1 LLSPGANIGNYRVL
15 QKIGTGGM
23 GAVYL
28 AEHPLIGKKV
38 ALKVIHKELATNR
51 EVVQRFFQE
60 ARAVNKIG
68 NEHIVEIHDFGIS
81 PEGDNF
87 YIMEYLEGKTLASVL
102 THSAVLDVMRSL
114 HIGAQIA
121 NALSAAHAQGIIH
134 RDLKPDNIML
144 MQRMGNQD
152 FVKVL
157 DFGLAKMFQGGPS
170 AVQTAAGVLLGTPQ
184 YMSPEACESKRDLID
199 HRTDIYALGILL
211 FQMMTGVLPFNGDSM
226 GEVLVKQVTAL
237 PPGPRGFNPNIP
249 PSVEQILLRC
259 LAKAPDA
266 RFPTMNALREA
277 LLDPERYLRASPPIA
292 PARSVAPGEGVTAQ
306 QVMAAAA
313 QRQREL
319 AQGATSAFQ
328 PNHGYAPTA
337 AHQPQG
343 YAPTAAHQPN
353 QGYAPTAALQPNLVG
368 MAATAAFS
376 PQQHG
381 AGFAATAAFSPQ
393 QHGQLPAQAPQQKT
407 MIAPDVQRSQSQPMP
422 YGQPQPYAQNYQ
434 QPAGAMPLMPSPRSM
449 DASGQRT
456 VMDDSHH
463 VSNLPAA
470 NQPLPL
476 PAPQKTVVA
485 GGQPA
490 PMMAPPVPM
499 AEPPRSMAL
508 PQPVQPVMHTMR
520 IATPLGHTSHP
531 PKKVWPMVLVIGL
544 VLGLGGGGLAV
555 WLSGSDDSS
564 DAGSKQDPPS
574 SKDGSA
580 TDPGS
585 AGSAKPVAVV
595 TIDAG
600 TTVTPITADAAV
612 APASI
617 DAATNGS
624 AAPATIDAGVMPT
637 VVDAPEA
644 VKLVRLT
651 LDSQPQGAIVVGP
664 DGTELGKTPLKTDW
678 PSSTNA
684 VKFIFRL
691 KGYRDKVKELTI
703 TANMLTRVDLDR
715 APTGQKQTSPPSGTG
730 KGSARPRD
738 NGVGNG
744 LERPD

>member
-1 LLSPGANIGNYRVL
+1 MLSPGASIGNYRVL

-28 AEHPLIGKKV
+28 AEHPLIGKKI

-68 NEHIVEIHDFGIS
+68 NEHIVEIHDFGVT

-87 YIMEYLEGKTLASVL
+87 YIMEYLEGRTLASVL

-121 NALSAAHAQGIIH
+121 NALGAAHAQGIIH

-144 MQRMGNQD
+144 MQRMGDPD

-157 DFGLAKMFQGGPS
+157 DFGLAKMFQGGAN

-199 HRTDIYALGILL
+199 HRTDIYALGVLL
-211 FQMMTGVLPFNGDSM
+211 FQMMTGVLPFNGESM

-237 PPGPRGFNPNIP
+237 PPGPRGLNPNIP

-266 RFPTMNALREA
+266 RFPTMQALREA

-319 AQGATSAFQ
+319 QQQQGHAATAAFQ
-328 PNHGYAPTA
+328 PQQAGYAATAAFQPPQQAGYAATAAFQPQQAGYAPTA
-337 AHQPQG
+337 AYQ
-343 YAPTAAHQPN
+343 
-353 QGYAPTAALQPNLVG
+353 
-368 MAATAAFS
+368 
-376 PQQHG
+376 
-381 AGFAATAAFSPQ
+381 PQ
-393 QHGQLPAQAPQQKT
+393 QHGQVPAGPPSAQQKT
-407 MIAPDVQRSQSQPMP
+407 MFAPDLQRPQAPFQQNQFPP
-422 YGQPQPYAQNYQ
+422 PNQYGAP
-434 QPAGAMPLMPSPRSM
+434 GAMPLMPSAQSM
-449 DASGQRT
+449 NASGLRT
-456 VMDDSHH
+456 VMDDDHH

-470 NQPLPL
+470 QMPL
-476 PAPQKTVVA
+476 PAPAKTMVA
-485 GGQPA
+485 GGPPA
-490 PMMAPPVPM
+490 MIAPPVPQ
-499 AEPPRSMAL
+499 AVPGL
-508 PQPVQPVMHTMR
+508 PQPVQPKMNTMR
-520 IATPLGHTSHP
+520 IATPLGHTSRP
-531 PKKVWPMVLVIGL
+531 PRKVWPIVLVIGL
-544 VLGLGGGGLAV
+544 ILGLGGGGIAV
-555 WLSGSDDSS
+555 YLSR
-564 DAGSKQDPPS
+564 DAGSS
-574 SKDGSA
+574 EASGSA
-580 TDPGS
+580 DTGS
-585 AGSAKPVAVV
+585 STTANDTAGSDSSSTNARAA
-595 TIDAG
+595 IDAG
-600 TTVTPITADAAV
+600 ATVTPITVDAAAAPIAADAAAPLVADAATSAATDAGATTPPAPADAAV
-612 APASI
+612 ATPPP
-617 DAATNGS
+617 D
-624 AAPATIDAGVMPT
+624 P
-637 VVDAPEA
+637 A

-651 LDSQPQGAIVVGP
+651 LDTQPQGAMVIGP
-664 DGTELGKTPLKTDW
+664 DGAELGKTPLKTDW
-678 PSSTNA
+678 PASPTA
-684 VKFIFRL
+684 VKFTFKL
-691 KGYRDKVKELTI
+691 KGYRDKVKQLAV

-715 APTGQKQTSPPSGTG
+715 LPSAHKSTPPPSGTG
-730 KGSARPRD
+730 KGSAKPPRD
-738 NGVGNG
+738 NGAGNG